1 MDIIILLHMAILH
14 MLTRNAVSPK
24 VNTSLIPTIIVIQCD
39 LHLLHGTF
47 LTCFQ
52 KYFKTLIISG
62 FKLEGSGIMVLV
74 VKLGEFYSNHKKND
88 EKGVGIMSCVE
99 KF

>member
-1 MDIIILLHMAILH
+1 
-14 MLTRNAVSPK
+14 MLSE
-24 VNTSLIPTIIVIQCD
+24 I
-39 LHLLHGTF
+39 
-47 LTCFQ
+47 FQ
-52 KYFKTLIISG
+52 DFSLIISG